1 VIRTEGLRKEFRS
14 KSRGRVVAL
23 DGLDLECERGEIYA
37 LLGPNGAGKTT
48 ALRILST
55 LMTPT
60 SGDAWVGGFSV
71 QSDPAQ
77 VRRQIGVVSY
87 ETRPYDRLTPRETA
101 IFFGRLNDLADSAI
115 HERLESIASLLRMED
130 FLDEPAERLST
141 GMKQKTVL
149 LRALITEPS
158 VLLFDEPSAGLDV
171 ITAKG
176 VMDYIRTLRDEGR
189 TILFSTHVLW
199 EAERLADRIGIIDR
213 GRLVEEGTLEE
224 LRARTGR
231 RDLEDIFFARVTGE
245 EKGS

>member
-1 VIRTEGLRKEFRS
+1 MSE
-14 KSRGRVVAL
+14 VVEL
-23 DGLDLECERGEIYA
+23 DGLGVKLAGRPILHDLRVSISGRSIG

-55 LMTPT
+55 LISPT
-60 SGDAWVGGFSV
+60 GGDAWVGDFSV
-71 QSDPAQ
+71 RTDPLE

-87 ETRPYDRLTPRETA
+87 ETRPYQRLTPRETA
-101 IFFGRLNDLADSAI
+101 LFFGRLNDLSDEVI
-115 HERLESIASLLRMED
+115 LERLGRIASILRMGE

-176 VMDYIRTLRDEGR
+176 VMDYIHSLRDEGR
-189 TILFSTHVLW
+189 TVLFSTHVLW

-224 LRARTGR
+224 LRSRTGLN
-231 RDLEDIFFARVTGE
+231 DLEDIFFSRVTANEG
-245 EKGS
+245 GV